1 MRRSMQGFW
10 LALLVCAALACLAM
24 PGAAEGLPFHEDYD
38 AIDVAARSV
47 LRLVM
52 LDENGEMLGS
62 GSGFVAFDNRTLVT
76 NFHVAEGAHTIIGST
91 DAGEEYLITYYYAAD
106 ATQDVAILGFMSP
119 TDLTPL
125 TLAPPEA
132 ELKRGE
138 PVVAIGSP
146 LGIQNTVSIGN
157 VSNVRVLVEGTE
169 MIQFT
174 APISH
179 GSSGGAVFDAQG
191 RVIGLSTGNYEGGQN
206 VNFAVPVAQVLALRE
221 DPASA
226 ARKPLNELATKI
238 QTAHGTSENAYQTY
252 QGRYFSTVYPEG
264 WTLEFDEWEGRIEK
278 VVRVIHPEEKIW
290 ITMASTLAYVENIRD
305 AYDETL
311 NEKVLAE
318 IFPWL
323 EDLVVVDLGSFW
335 RYGGREYLRIAV
347 SGIAYSALVDGKHLT
362 IEDYYCVQ
370 GSVYYNVTFRFL
382 DEVEEAERG
391 VLVAEIL
398 SAYKLLE

>member
-76 NFHVAEGAHTIIGST
+76 NFHVAQGAHTIIGST

-226 ARKPLNELATKI
+226 ACKPLNELATKI
-238 QTAHGTSENAYQTY
+238 QTARGMSENAYQTY

-264 WTLEFDEWEGRIEK
+264 WGLELENREGRIEK
-278 VVRVIHPEEKIW
+278 V
-290 ITMASTLAYVENIRD
+290 LAVSSPGKEATFSVQVETGDFGNTTRIFFERH
-305 AYDETL
+305 AE
-311 NEKVLAE
+311 VLANGLLSEFEDAVFNDAGSLCQYGEREYARFAISGHEGE
-318 IFPWL
+318 IYASL
-323 EDLVVVDLGSFW
+323 ESYHYMQGMKHYLVVFFFTSEVADMVRG
-335 RYGGREYLRIAV
+335 
-347 SGIAYSALVDGKHLT
+347 ALVDEVMT
-362 IEDYYCVQ
+362 
-370 GSVYYNVTFRFL
+370 SFRP
-382 DEVEEAERG
+382 VE
-391 VLVAEIL
+391 
-398 SAYKLLE
+398 